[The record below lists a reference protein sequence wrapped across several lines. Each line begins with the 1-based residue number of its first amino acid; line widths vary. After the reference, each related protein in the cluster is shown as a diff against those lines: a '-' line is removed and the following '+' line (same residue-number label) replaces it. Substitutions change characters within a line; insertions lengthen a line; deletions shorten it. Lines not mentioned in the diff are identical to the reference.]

1 MSLQS
6 PVRILGI
13 AGSLREKSYNYALLR
28 AAQDLAP
35 PGAEIHILDRAILA
49 QIPPYNEDV
58 RAQGEPAPVTALK
71 EAIRQADA
79 LLIATPEYNFSIPGV
94 LKNALDWASRPP
106 EASPFSGKPVAIMG
120 ATAGTWGT
128 VRAQMHLR
136 QVCQALNMVPL
147 NRPEV
152 LVAFAADKF
161 TEDGQLTDETARRL
175 IRSLLEELVR
185 WAVRLGRDS
194 G

>member
-1 MSLQS
+1 MVSQL

-13 AGSLREKSYNYALLR
+13 AGSLRTGSYNYALLR
-28 AAQDLAP
+28 AARDLAP
-35 PGAEIHILDRAILA
+35 PGAEVHLLDRALLA
-49 QIPPYNEDV
+49 GIPPYNEDV
-58 RAQGEPAPVTALK
+58 RAQGEPASVTALK

-106 EASPFSGKPVAIMG
+106 ETSPFSGKPVAIIG

-136 QVCQALNMVPL
+136 QVCQALNMFPL

-152 LVAFAADKF
+152 LVAFAAEKF
-161 TEDGQLTDETARRL
+161 NADGHLTDETARQL

-185 WAVRLGRDS
+185 WAICLRRRP
-194 G
+194 